1 MKSCFSHKFH
11 LLDISK
17 AIELVN
23 IPGIRAQCHTSA
35 PVFIFVDELHPE
47 AVVFLPVY
55 FLLSSPVE
63 PVGSVGPPV
72 GLVKFPKRGKCIPLV
87 PLCTPL
93 SHQVAACLVNSKG
106 RVDFEIVRQQAVH
119 QRVPAVTAWTGSLLP

>member
-1 MKSCFSHKFH
+1 MKSGFSHKFH

-17 AIELVN
+17 SIQF
-23 IPGIRAQCHTSA
+23 IDISGIRSKRHTSA
-35 PVFIFVDELHPE
+35 PVFIFIDELHPE

-72 GLVKFPKRGKCIPLV
+72 GLVEFPKRGKCVPLV

-119 QRVPAVTAWTGSLLP
+119 QRVPTVTAGACSLLP